1 MTAGESFAI
10 IKGRYDYLTELKKS
24 IYSPKSGKMKNIGK
38 YKITSIL
45 GKGAMGIVYRALD
58 PDINREVAVK
68 TIRFDLVSEEDDREE
83 MMERFIREA
92 QAAGKLTHPNII
104 TIYDVGREKEMTY
117 IVMQLIEGKSL
128 QKLISSGEKISTQEV
143 IQLMDQLC
151 KGLDYAHDHGII
163 HRDIKP
169 ANILLDKEGKPFIV
183 DFGVARLET
192 STLTE
197 AGTTLGTPSYMSPE
211 QVMGK
216 KVDRRS
222 DIFSLGGI
230 LYELLTGK
238 RAFQAQSITTVIYKI
253 INEEPVA
260 LTEVKKGLPIG
271 FEQIVCKA
279 LAKDPNGRYQN
290 CAELATDLHNFDQL
304 SDKTIPVTMIR
315 EELPTLMMKKKR
327 KLWPII
333 AISAAVILLAA
344 AGGGYFL
351 YQKTGEIPFLSGLF
365 KGMKAEEPPLSPPP
379 EAAIPG
385 SIEDKLNGAKESFD
399 KGDYAETVRLA
410 EEVLAEDAE
419 NTKAQEYL
427 SEAKSKMG
435 EVLVAQTPGTEE
447 IKTETPSLSQDKKPE
462 IAETEKKIETEEH
475 PQPPQTRA
483 IIPGSTEDK
492 LNRAGKSFEKGDYDG
507 TIRLAEEVIAKYP
520 NNKKA
525 QDYITKAKNEIMIA
539 QILETGISSYND
551 QDYRQCLQE
560 MEKILELDKDH
571 KEAKKY
577 WNLADNATYEANS
590 IQEIRLIIESLRKAQ
605 EEKDLPSILYYV
617 GSPDLQSTKRSD
629 TMDVINYYDDITSIV
644 DTASISIRFKD
655 RRHADVK
662 FSNFSTA
669 VNKQTGQRTKVF
681 EGQVI
686 WTMEKQ
692 GNVWKITKED
702 KI

>member
-1 MTAGESFAI
+1 
-10 IKGRYDYLTELKKS
+10 
-24 IYSPKSGKMKNIGK
+24 MKNIGK

-45 GKGAMGIVYRALD
+45 GKGAMGIVYKALD
-58 PDINREVAVK
+58 PDINREVAIK

-83 MMERFIREA
+83 MMQRFMREA
-92 QAAGKLTHPNII
+92 QAAGKLTHSNII
-104 TIYDVGREKEMTY
+104 TIYDVGREKDMTY
-117 IVMQLIEGKSL
+117 IVMQYIEGQSL
-128 QKLISSGEKISTQEV
+128 QKVVSSGEKISTQEV

-151 KGLDYAHDHGII
+151 KALDYAHDNGIV

-222 DIFSLGGI
+222 DIFSLGSI

-238 RAFQAQSITTVIYKI
+238 RAFHAQSITTVIYKI

-260 LTEVKKGLPIG
+260 LTEVKKGLPGG

-279 LAKDPNGRYQN
+279 LAKDPKDRYQT

-304 SDKTIPVTMIR
+304 SDKTIPVTMIE

-333 AISAAVILLAA
+333 VISAAVVLMAA
-344 AGGGYFL
+344 AGGSYFS
-351 YQKTGEIPFLSGLF
+351 YQKTGKVPLLSGLF
-365 KGMKAEEPPLSPPP
+365 KGMKAEEPPVSAQP
-379 EAAIPG
+379 EVAVPG
-385 SIEDKLNGAKESFD
+385 SIEDKLNMAKGSYD
-399 KGDYAETVRLA
+399 KADYAETIRLA

-419 NTKAQEYL
+419 NIRAQEYL
-427 SEAKSKMG
+427 SKAKSQMG
-435 EVLVAQTPGTEE
+435 EALVAQTPGMEE
-447 IKTETPSLSQDKKPE
+447 IKEETPSLPQDKKPDV
-462 IAETEKKIETEEH
+462 AESERKIETEEP
-475 PQPPQTRA
+475 PQPLQERA
-483 IIPGSTEDK
+483 VIPGSTEDK
-492 LNRAGKSFEKGDYDG
+492 LNRAKESLEKGDYDE

-520 NNKKA
+520 KNKTA
-525 QDYITKAKNEIMIA
+525 QDYITEAKNEIMIA
-539 QILETGISSYND
+539 QVLEAGISSYKSR
-551 QDYRQCLQE
+551 DYRQCLQE
-560 MEKILELDKDH
+560 MEKILKLDKDH

-577 WNLADNATYEANS
+577 WNLADNVIYEANS
-590 IQEIRLIIESLRKAQ
+590 MNEIRQVIESLRKAE
-605 EEKDLPSILYYV
+605 EEKDLPLILYYI
-617 GSPDLQSTKRSD
+617 GSSDLQRTKRSD
-629 TMDVINYYDDITSIV
+629 TMDIFNYYDDITSIV
-644 DTASISIRFKD
+644 DKASISIRLRD

-669 VNKQTGQRTKVF
+669 VNKQTGQLTKVF

-692 GNVWKITKED
+692 GNVWKIIKED

>member
-1 MTAGESFAI
+1 
-10 IKGRYDYLTELKKS
+10 
-24 IYSPKSGKMKNIGK
+24 MKNIGK

-68 TIRFDLVSEEDDREE
+68 TIRFDLVSEEGDREE
-83 MMERFIREA
+83 MMERFMREA

-117 IVMQLIEGKSL
+117 IVMQLIEGHSL
-128 QKLISSGEKISTQEV
+128 QKVISSGEKISTQEL

-151 KGLDYAHDHGII
+151 KALDYAHDNGII

-192 STLTE
+192 STLTQ

-253 INEEPVA
+253 IHEEPVA

-279 LAKDPNGRYQN
+279 LAKDPKDRYQN
-290 CAELATDLHNFDQL
+290 CAELATDLQNFDQL
-304 SDKTIPVTMIR
+304 SDKTIPITMIQ

-333 AISAAVILLAA
+333 AISAAAVLMVA

-351 YQKTGEIPFLSGLF
+351 YQKTGEIPFLSGIF
-365 KGMKAEEPPLSPPP
+365 KGIKAEEPPLSPPP
-379 EAAIPG
+379 EAVIPG
-385 SIEDKLNGAKESFD
+385 SIEDKLNRTREIFD
-399 KGDYAETVRLA
+399 KEDYAETIRLA
-410 EEVLAEDAE
+410 EAVLAEDAE
-419 NTKAQEYL
+419 NIRAQEYL

-447 IKTETPSLSQDKKPE
+447 IKSETPSLSQDKKPE
-462 IAETEKKIETEEH
+462 
-475 PQPPQTRA
+475 PPQTRA

-492 LNRAGKSFEKGDYDG
+492 LNRAKESLEKGDYDG
-507 TIRLAEEVIAKYP
+507 TVRLAEEVIAKYP
-520 NNKKA
+520 KNQTA

-539 QILETGISSYND
+539 QILETGISSYENR
-551 QDYRQCLQE
+551 DYRQCLQE

-571 KEAKKY
+571 KEAKRY
-577 WNLADNATYEANS
+577 WSLADKTIYEANS
-590 IQEIRLIIESLRKAQ
+590 IQKIRQIIESLRKAE
-605 EEKDLPSILYYV
+605 EEKDLPAILYYV

-629 TMDVINYYDDITSIV
+629 TMDIFNYYDDIMSIV
-644 DTASISIRFKD
+644 DKASISIRFRD
-655 RRHADVK
+655 RRRAEVK

-681 EGQVI
+681 EGEII

>member
-1 MTAGESFAI
+1 
-10 IKGRYDYLTELKKS
+10 
-24 IYSPKSGKMKNIGK
+24 MKNIGK

-45 GKGAMGIVYRALD
+45 GKGAMGIVYKALD

-68 TIRFDLVSEEDDREE
+68 TIRFDLVSEEGDREE
-83 MMERFIREA
+83 MMERFMREA
-92 QAAGKLTHPNII
+92 QAAGKLTHSNII
-104 TIYDVGREKEMTY
+104 TIYDVGREKDMTY

-128 QKLISSGEKISTQEV
+128 QKVISSGEKISTQEV

-151 KGLDYAHDHGII
+151 KALDYAHDNGII

-222 DIFSLGGI
+222 DIFSLGSI

-260 LTEVKKGLPIG
+260 LTEAKKGLPIG
-271 FEQIVCKA
+271 FEQIVCKS
-279 LAKDPNGRYQN
+279 LAKDPKDRYQT

-304 SDKTIPVTMIR
+304 TDKTIPVTMIK
-315 EELPTLMMKKKR
+315 EEAELPTLMMEKKR
-327 KLWPII
+327 KFGPII
-333 AISAAVILLAA
+333 AISAVVILLAA
-344 AGGGYFL
+344 VVGGYFS
-351 YQKTGEIPFLSGLF
+351 YQKTGEIPLLSGLF
-365 KGMKAEEPPLSPPP
+365 KGMKAEEPPLSPTP
-379 EAAIPG
+379 EAAVPG
-385 SIEDKLNGAKESFD
+385 SIEDKLNGAKASLD
-399 KGDYAETVRLA
+399 KADYAETVRLA
-410 EEVLAEDAE
+410 EEILAEDAE
-419 NTKAQEYL
+419 NLRAQEYL
-427 SEAKSKMG
+427 SEAKSKMD
-435 EVLVAQTPGTEE
+435 EALVAQTPGTEE
-447 IKTETPSLSQDKKPE
+447 KKPE
-462 IAETEKKIETEEH
+462 VTEAEKKIDTTE
-475 PQPPQTRA
+475 PLQTGA
-483 IIPGSTEDK
+483 VIPGSTEDK
-492 LNRAGKSFEKGDYDG
+492 LNRAYESFEKGDYEE

-520 NNKKA
+520 KNKVA
-525 QDYITKAKNEIMIA
+525 QDFITKSKNEIMIA
-539 QILETGISSYND
+539 QTLESGISSYNKR
-551 QDYRQCLQE
+551 DYRKSMQE

-577 WNLADNATYEANS
+577 WNLADNIIYEANS
-590 IQEIRLIIESLRKAQ
+590 KNEIKQIIETLRKAE
-605 EEKDLPSILYYV
+605 EEKDLPAILYYV

-629 TMDVINYYDDITSIV
+629 TMDIFNYYDDITSLV
-644 DTASISIRFKD
+644 DKASISIRFKD

-662 FSNFSTA
+662 YSNFSTA

>member
-10 IKGRYDYLTELKKS
+10 IKGRYDYLTELKKN

-45 GKGAMGIVYRALD
+45 GKGAMGIVYKALD

-68 TIRFDLVSEEDDREE
+68 TIRFDLISEEDDREE
-83 MMERFIREA
+83 MMERFMREA
-92 QAAGKLTHPNII
+92 QAAGKLTHSNII
-104 TIYDVGREKEMTY
+104 TIYDVGREKDMTY

-128 QKLISSGEKISTQEV
+128 QKVISSGKKISTQEV

-151 KGLDYAHDHGII
+151 KALDYAHDNGII

-216 KVDRRS
+216 NVDRRS
-222 DIFSLGGI
+222 DIFSLGSI

-260 LTEVKKGLPIG
+260 LTEVNKDLPVG
-271 FEQIVCKA
+271 FEQIVFKA
-279 LAKDPNGRYQN
+279 LAKDPKARYKN

-304 SDKTIPVTMIR
+304 SDKTIPVTMIK
-315 EELPTLMMKKKR
+315 EELPILMMKKKR

-344 AGGGYFL
+344 VGGGYFS
-351 YQKTGEIPFLSGLF
+351 YQKTGGIPFLSGLF
-365 KGMKAEEPPLSPPP
+365 KGVKAEEPPLSPPP
-379 EAAIPG
+379 EAAVPG
-385 SIEDKLNGAKESFD
+385 SLEDKLNRAKESFD
-399 KGDYAETVRLA
+399 KADYAETVRLA
-410 EEVLAEDAE
+410 EAVLAEDAE
-419 NTKAQEYL
+419 NIRAQEYL

-447 IKTETPSLSQDKKPE
+447 IKTETPPLPQDKKPE
-462 IAETEKKIETEEH
+462 VTETEKKIETEEP

-492 LNRAGKSFEKGDYDG
+492 LNRANESFEKGDYDG
-507 TIRLAEEVIAKYP
+507 TIRLAEEIIAKYP
-520 NNKKA
+520 KNKTA

-539 QILETGISSYND
+539 QILETGISSYKNR
-551 QDYRQCLQE
+551 DYRQCLQE
-560 MEKILELDKDH
+560 MEKILELNKGH
-571 KEAKKY
+571 KEAKRY
-577 WNLADNATYEANS
+577 WNLADKAIYEANS
-590 IQEIRLIIESLRKAQ
+590 TREIRQIIESLRKAE
-605 EEKDLPSILYYV
+605 EEKDLPAILYYV

-629 TMDVINYYDDITSIV
+629 TMDIFNYYDDIMSIV
-644 DTASISIRFKD
+644 DKASISIRFKD
-655 RRHADVK
+655 RKHADVK

-669 VNKQTGQRTKVF
+669 VNKQTGKKTKVF

-686 WTMEKQ
+686 WAMEKQ

>member
-1 MTAGESFAI
+1 
-10 IKGRYDYLTELKKS
+10 
-24 IYSPKSGKMKNIGK
+24 MKNIGK

-68 TIRFDLVSEEDDREE
+68 TIRFDLVSEEGDREE
-83 MMERFIREA
+83 MMERFMREA

-104 TIYDVGREKEMTY
+104 TIYDVGREEEMTY
-117 IVMQLIEGKSL
+117 IVMQLIEGRSL
-128 QKLISSGEKISTQEV
+128 QKVISSGEKISTQEL

-151 KGLDYAHDHGII
+151 KALDYAHDNGIV

-192 STLTE
+192 STLTQS
-197 AGTTLGTPSYMSPE
+197 GTTLGTPSYMSPE

-253 INEEPVA
+253 IHEEPIA

-279 LAKDPNGRYQN
+279 LAKDPKDRYQN
-290 CAELATDLHNFDQL
+290 CAEFATDLQNFDQL
-304 SDKTIPVTMIR
+304 SEKTIPVTMNQ

-333 AISAAVILLAA
+333 AISAAVILLTA

-351 YQKTGEIPFLSGLF
+351 YQKTGEIPFLSGIF
-365 KGMKAEEPPLSPPP
+365 KGMKAEEPPLPSPP
-379 EAAIPG
+379 EAVIL
-385 SIEDKLNGAKESFD
+385 D
-399 KGDYAETVRLA
+399 
-410 EEVLAEDAE
+410 
-419 NTKAQEYL
+419 
-427 SEAKSKMG
+427 
-435 EVLVAQTPGTEE
+435 
-447 IKTETPSLSQDKKPE
+447 
-462 IAETEKKIETEEH
+462 
-475 PQPPQTRA
+475 
-483 IIPGSTEDK
+483 STEDK
-492 LNRAGKSFEKGDYDG
+492 LNKAKESLEKGDYDG

-520 NNKKA
+520 KNKIA

-539 QILETGISSYND
+539 QILETGISSYENR
-551 QDYRQCLQE
+551 DYRKCLQE

-571 KEAKKY
+571 KEAKRY
-577 WNLADNATYEANS
+577 WSLADKTIYEANS
-590 IQEIRLIIESLRKAQ
+590 ILEIRQIIESLRKAE
-605 EEKDLPSILYYV
+605 EEKDLPAILYYV
-617 GSPDLQSTKRSD
+617 GSPDLQSIKRSD
-629 TMDVINYYDDITSIV
+629 IMDIFNYYDDIMSIV
-644 DTASISIRFKD
+644 DKASISIRFRD
-655 RRHADVK
+655 RRHAEVK

-692 GNVWKITKED
+692 GNTWKITKED

>member
-1 MTAGESFAI
+1 
-10 IKGRYDYLTELKKS
+10 
-24 IYSPKSGKMKNIGK
+24 
-38 YKITSIL
+38 
-45 GKGAMGIVYRALD
+45 
-58 PDINREVAVK
+58 
-68 TIRFDLVSEEDDREE
+68 
-83 MMERFIREA
+83 
-92 QAAGKLTHPNII
+92 
-104 TIYDVGREKEMTY
+104 
-117 IVMQLIEGKSL
+117 
-128 QKLISSGEKISTQEV
+128 
-143 IQLMDQLC
+143 MDQLC
-151 KGLDYAHDHGII
+151 KALDYAHDNGII

-197 AGTTLGTPSYMSPE
+197 AETTLGTPSYMSPE
-211 QVMGK
+211 QVMGN

-271 FEQIVCKA
+271 FQQIVCKA
-279 LAKDPNGRYQN
+279 LAKDPKDRYQN
-290 CAELATDLHNFDQL
+290 CGELATDLHNFDQL
-304 SDKTIPVTMIR
+304 SDKTIPVTMIK

-327 KLWPII
+327 KLWPSI
-333 AISAAVILLAA
+333 AISAAAVLMVATV
-344 AGGGYFL
+344 GGYFL
-351 YQKTGEIPFLSGLF
+351 YQKTGEIPFLSSLF
-365 KGMKAEEPPLSPPP
+365 KGMKAE
-379 EAAIPG
+379 AVIPG
-385 SIEDKLNGAKESFD
+385 SIEDKLNRARESFD
-399 KGDYAETVRLA
+399 KEDYAKTARLA
-410 EEVLAEDAE
+410 EAVLAEDAE
-419 NTKAQEYL
+419 NIRAQEYL

-462 IAETEKKIETEEH
+462 PSQI
-475 PQPPQTRA
+475 RA
-483 IIPGSTEDK
+483 IISGSTEDK
-492 LNRAGKSFEKGDYDG
+492 LNRAKESLEKDDYDG

-520 NNKKA
+520 KNKTA

-539 QILETGISSYND
+539 QILETGISSYKNR
-551 QDYRQCLQE
+551 DYRQCLQE

-571 KEAKKY
+571 KEAKRY
-577 WNLADNATYEANS
+577 WSLADKTIYEANS
-590 IQEIRLIIESLRKAQ
+590 IQKIRQIIESLRKAE
-605 EEKDLPSILYYV
+605 EEKDLPAILYYV

-629 TMDVINYYDDITSIV
+629 TMDIFNYYDDIMSIV
-644 DTASISIRFKD
+644 DKASISIRFRD
-655 RRHADVK
+655 RRHAEVK

-681 EGQVI
+681 EGEII

-692 GNVWKITKED
+692 GNIWKITKED
-702 KI
+702 KK

>member
-10 IKGRYDYLTELKKS
+10 IKGRYDCLTELNKN
-24 IYSPKSGKMKNIGK
+24 ICSPKSGKMKNIGK

-45 GKGAMGIVYRALD
+45 GKGAMGIVYKALD

-68 TIRFDLVSEEDDREE
+68 TIRFDLVSEEGDREE
-83 MMERFIREA
+83 MMERFMREA
-92 QAAGKLTHPNII
+92 QAAGKLTHSNII
-104 TIYDVGREKEMTY
+104 TIYDVGREKDMTY

-128 QKLISSGEKISTQEV
+128 QKVISSGEKISTQAV

-151 KGLDYAHDHGII
+151 KALDYAHDNGII

-169 ANILLDKEGKPFIV
+169 ANVLLDKEGKPFIV

-253 INEEPVA
+253 IHEEPIA

-271 FEQIVCKA
+271 FEHIVCKA
-279 LAKDPNGRYQN
+279 LAKDPKDRYQT
-290 CAELATDLHNFDQL
+290 CTELATDLHNFDQL
-304 SDKTIPVTMIR
+304 SDKTIPVTMIK

-327 KLWPII
+327 KLWPIM
-333 AISAAVILLAA
+333 AISVAVILLAA
-344 AGGGYFL
+344 VGGGYFS
-351 YQKTGEIPFLSGLF
+351 YQKTGEIPLLSGLF
-365 KGMKAEEPPLSPPP
+365 KGMKAEEPPLSQPL
-379 EAAIPG
+379 EAAVPG
-385 SIEDKLNGAKESFD
+385 SLEDKLNRAKESFD
-399 KGDYAETVRLA
+399 KADYAETARLA

-419 NTKAQEYL
+419 NIRAQEYL

-435 EVLVAQTPGTEE
+435 DVLVAQAAGTEE
-447 IKTETPSLSQDKKPE
+447 KKPE
-462 IAETEKKIETEEH
+462 VTETEKKLDTTE
-475 PQPPQTRA
+475 PLQPPQTRA
-483 IIPGSTEDK
+483 VIPGSTEDK
-492 LNRAGKSFEKGDYDG
+492 LNRANENFEKGDYDE

-520 NNKKA
+520 KNKTA

-539 QILETGISSYND
+539 QALETGISSYKNR
-551 QDYRQCLQE
+551 DYRQCLQE
-560 MEKILELDKDH
+560 MEKILKLNKDH

-577 WNLADNATYEANS
+577 WNWADKAIYEANS
-590 IQEIRLIIESLRKAQ
+590 TREIRKIIESLRKAE
-605 EEKDLPSILYYV
+605 EEKDLPAILYYV

-629 TMDVINYYDDITSIV
+629 TMDIFNYYDNITSIV
-644 DTASISIRFKD
+644 DKASISIRFKD